1 MTAPFEKTHFIWLTV
16 ALIALLVIGAL
27 TRSMPDSTTLHVLE
41 FSTVGLLLM
50 SLMSLNTERKVLK
63 WFVLIIGLML
73 SLTVAQGFV
82 DRNYFE
88 YTFLV
93 LLLIFFVLAAWMVGS
108 QVLLTGSVDLNK
120 IVGSVALYLLIGLI
134 FSIFYVILL
143 EFSPHAL
150 KGVEPD
156 LWYNNMPVMTYF
168 SFVTLATL
176 GYGDI
181 SPATPMAQVI
191 AIIEAITG
199 LFYMAVIVA
208 GLIGARLKR

>member
-1 MTAPFEKTHFIWLTV
+1 MTAPFEKTHFIWLTI
-16 ALIALLVIGAL
+16 ALVALLVIGAL

-41 FSTVGLLLM
+41 FSTIGLLLM
-50 SLMSLNTERKVLK
+50 SLMSLNTERKLIK
-63 WFVLIIGLML
+63 WFLLIIGLML

-82 DRNYFE
+82 ERAYFE

-93 LLLIFFVLAAWMVGS
+93 LQLLFFVLAAWLVGS

-134 FSIFYVILL
+134 FSICYVILL

-150 KGVEPD
+150 RGVEPD
-156 LWYNNMPVMTYF
+156 SWYNNMPAMTYF

-191 AIIEAITG
+191 AILEAITG

>member
-1 MTAPFEKTHFIWLTV
+1 MSAPFEKTHFIWLTI
-16 ALIALLVIGAL
+16 ALIALLMIGAIS
-27 TRSMPDSTTLHVLE
+27 RSIPDNMTLHVLE
-41 FSTVGLLLM
+41 FSTVGLLLL
-50 SLMSLNTERKVLK
+50 SLMSLNTERKLIK

-73 SLTVAQGFV
+73 SMTIVQGYTETV
-82 DRNYFE
+82 YTE
-88 YTFLV
+88 YTFLA
-93 LLLIFFVLAAWMVGS
+93 LLLVFMLLAAWLVGS

-120 IVGSVALYLLIGLI
+120 IVGSVALYLIIGMI

-150 KGVEPD
+150 NGIESTN
-156 LWYNNMPVMTYF
+156 WYDNMPTTTYF

-176 GYGDI
+176 GYGEI
-181 SPATPMAQVI
+181 HPATPVAQVI

-208 GLIGARLKR
+208 GLIGAKLKN